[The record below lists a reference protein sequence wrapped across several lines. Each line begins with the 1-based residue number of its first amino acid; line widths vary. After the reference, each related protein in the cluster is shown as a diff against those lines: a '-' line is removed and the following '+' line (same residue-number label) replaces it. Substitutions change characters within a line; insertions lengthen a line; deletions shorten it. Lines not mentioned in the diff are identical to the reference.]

1 MWMTEKGCN
10 ETIEVV
16 WSERSTNPWDTRAIK
31 KILKKIYECGNELS
45 QWSKK
50 CFGSVRKELE
60 KKKLKVAEQV
70 ALRIEDSSHMR
81 FLESEVNMLLDKE
94 TKMWG

>member
-16 WSERSTNPWDTRAIK
+16 WSERSTNPWDTRVIK
-31 KILKKIYECGNELS
+31 KIKKKIYECGNELS

-60 KKKLKVAEQV
+60 KKKLKVVE
-70 ALRIEDSSHMR
+70 
-81 FLESEVNMLLDKE
+81 
-94 TKMWG
+94 

>member
-1 MWMTEKGCN
+1 MTEKGCN

-16 WSERSTNPWDTRAIK
+16 WSERSTNPWDTRVI
-31 KILKKIYECGNELS
+31 KKIYECGNELS

-70 ALRIEDSSHMR
+70 ALRIEHSSHMR